1 LKSAKIFFDKF
12 SEQYE
17 AQSRCKYLFYRLTVD
32 NVVKQI
38 NRQKCVILDLGTGNG
53 EIAIRVALRFPDS
66 EVIGMDVSSGM
77 ISQAEK
83 KVRKIGLKNVRFV
96 VSPMERLKMEGFDFV
111 VSHLV
116 FHHVRNKLSV
126 MLKIYEILPRK
137 GRVIIGDWFKPTR
150 VYEME
155 VEKLRAKNPV
165 LSKKLDESW
174 QDFIS
179 EPSMREYQE
188 EHPKEYPISQIKL
201 KNIMKRAGFRKQK
214 IIKMPIASFAVVVGE
229 K

>member
-1 LKSAKIFFDKF
+1 MKSAKVFFDKF

-38 NRQKCVILDLGTGNG
+38 NRQKSVIVDLGTGNG
-53 EIAIRVALRFPDS
+53 EIAIRVALKFPDS

-77 ISQAEK
+77 VSEAEK

-96 VSPMERLKMEGFDFV
+96 VSPMESLRMERADFV
-111 VSHLV
+111 VSHLA
-116 FHHVRNKLSV
+116 FHHVRNKLLV
-126 MLKIYEILPRK
+126 MLKIYKILPRK

-150 VYEME
+150 VYEKE
-155 VEKLRAKNPV
+155 VEKLRAKNPA

-174 QDFIS
+174 EDFIS

-201 KNIMKRAGFRKQK
+201 ENMMKRVGFRKQK